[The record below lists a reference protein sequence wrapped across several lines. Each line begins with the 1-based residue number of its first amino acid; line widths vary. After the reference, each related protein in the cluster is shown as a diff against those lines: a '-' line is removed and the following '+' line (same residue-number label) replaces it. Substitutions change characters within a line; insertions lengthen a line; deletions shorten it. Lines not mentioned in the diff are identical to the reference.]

1 MSTHSIIAVKTT
13 SGVRAIYCHWDGYLG
28 HVGKTLLEHY
38 NSQSRAEQLIEL
50 GNLSGLAPIIEPVPT
65 AVHSFDQPQKNVCV
79 AYDRDRGE
87 SGHSSRMFPNVNE
100 MCWYW
105 DEPYY
110 YMWTSEGWQVK
121 IGSGVWLNL
130 ADAIESTVKN

>member
-1 MSTHSIIAVKTT
+1 MSTHSIISVKT
-13 SGVRAIYCHWDGYLG
+13 SCGVRAIYCHWDGYLSN
-28 HVGKTLLEHY
+28 VGAKLLEHY
-38 NSQSRAEQLIEL
+38 NSQQRVEALVSL
-50 GNLSGLAPIIEPVPT
+50 GNLSSLGAIIEPT
-65 AVHSFDQPQKNVCV
+65 AVHSFNHPQENVCV

-87 SGHSSRMFPNVNE
+87 SGQASRMFPNVNE

-121 IGSGVWLNL
+121 IGSGVWLPLSQVLNKEL
-130 ADAIESTVKN
+130 A